1 MKDEIEDI
9 NELVAKRDWEDFK
22 KTGFGKFFTANQMKQ
37 QELTYL
43 NNKALD
49 IVNEEDLFEIM
60 SLIPQPFITS
70 ENIKKADILS
80 VIYNNF
86 IEETEIPLT
95 LPIFSF
101 FSFLSAYCVKNNITY
116 SMPLSEKKSPVNT
129 WVTVLAPSGSAKPIH
144 SKNRRFNTN

>member
-70 ENIKKADILS
+70 ENIKRL
-80 VIYNNF
+80 
-86 IEETEIPLT
+86 
-95 LPIFSF
+95 IF
-101 FSFLSAYCVKNNITY
+101 
-116 SMPLSEKKSPVNT
+116 
-129 WVTVLAPSGSAKPIH
+129 
-144 SKNRRFNTN
+144 

>member
-1 MKDEIEDI
+1 MSEKDFE
-9 NELVAKRDWEDFK
+9 VFK
-22 KTGFGKFFTANQMKQ
+22 NSSFGKFFTAQQLKN

-60 SLIPQPFITS
+60 SLIPQPFITN
-70 ENIKKADILS
+70 ENIKNADILS

-95 LPIFSF
+95 LPIFF
-101 FSFLSAYCVKNNITY
+101 FLVF
-116 SMPLSEKKSPVNT
+116 
-129 WVTVLAPSGSAKPIH
+129 
-144 SKNRRFNTN
+144 

>member
-1 MKDEIEDI
+1 MKE
-9 NELVAKRDWEDFK
+9 
-22 KTGFGKFFTANQMKQ
+22 

-49 IVNEEDLFEIM
+49 IVKEDLFEIM
-60 SLIPQPFITS
+60 SLIPQPFITN

-101 FSFLSAYCVKNNITY
+101 LVFKCFCVKNNITY
-116 SMPLSEKKSPVNT
+116 SMPLSEKITS
-129 WVTVLAPSGSAKPIH
+129 
-144 SKNRRFNTN
+144 